1 MTTVEDG
8 RTVGPENRGKKRG
21 KCAENRAGLFDFDT
35 KMFVVSLKKMVM
47 CHVDIDTQAAIL
59 LPGKF

>member
-1 MTTVEDG
+1 MWKQSSNLEFKV
-8 RTVGPENRGKKRG
+8 VGVVHHPPIEQG
-21 KCAENRAGLFDFDT
+21 FDT

-59 LPGKF
+59 LPSKF